1 MNGEIQAAG
10 KLLTELREA
19 YQGLPQ
25 HIQAHVKCLL
35 RESPVQKHP
44 GDNCVS

>member
-10 KLLTELREA
+10 KLLGKLRRA

-25 HIQAHVKCLL
+25 QIKVHIKYLL
-35 RESPVQKHP
+35 RESSLQKQT
-44 GDNCVS
+44 GDAGAG

>member
-10 KLLTELREA
+10 KLLGELRRA

-25 HIQAHVKCLL
+25 HIKVHVKCLL
-35 RESPVQKHP
+35 REKSLQKQT
-44 GDNCVS
+44 GDAGAS